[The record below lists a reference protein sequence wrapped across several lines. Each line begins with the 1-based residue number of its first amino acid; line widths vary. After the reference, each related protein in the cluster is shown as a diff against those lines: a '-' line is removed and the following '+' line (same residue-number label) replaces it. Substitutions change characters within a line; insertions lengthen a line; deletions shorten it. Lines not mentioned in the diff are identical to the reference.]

1 MDSEVYN
8 PNIREMTKIATMEC
22 PTENNSSALKATG
35 QTINAKHEQ
44 YSGGE
49 GLKVCT
55 GLMDNGKIP
64 YEGLEMAEGGVPF
77 LKKEGSKTT
86 PRSTKASLPSP
97 PLSSAMEALNKK
109 VEQLMAEN
117 KLLEKAIFGPPTEPA
132 KARKPAKQKSVE
144 GARAMNLEDLRAM
157 GGVQRM
163 AERDMERYGAMD
175 QSSDSDSNTERDDSD
190 GSADKDCRRKGK
202 HSKAKL
208 KSGKTAKITSRVVN
222 PQVWPHSELSLS
234 YVTKNVRY
242 NELTMEE
249 FVAGYSSILS
259 RPRISPVEK
268 EARITHLTRCQQEKD
283 HYGMIKGDYRTIG
296 DSTQDAYIT
305 YHDFKALSGSFH
317 DDDTTEQKIRNL
329 RDLSRDDFIA
339 VQDFRTLQDFIH
351 HDNDG
356 STDRE
361 WCISRDSPRDA
372 TGFCDLVALHEAV
385 LKYGI
390 PDYKGARIP
399 VSSNLQI
406 AVWRKLLQ
414 DFPDVKLCDMLE
426 FGFPVNYNYAAN
438 GFPVSDRRNHKGALA
453 FDSDVSSY
461 LLDELINGTVA
472 GPFPSCPFRSG
483 RFMTSPLNTV
493 PKGDSDERRIILDL
507 SWPLDTSVNA
517 GIPIDTYDD
526 EPCLLSYPLVDTI
539 AERILSVG
547 PACLIYKRDL
557 RKAYRQVPVDP
568 LDYPLLGFE
577 WHDNFYFDVVL
588 AMGQRSAALS
598 CQRVTSGISF
608 ICSANGYSLINYLDD
623 FIGVEAESK
632 AWEAFHYLG
641 ALLADLGLKE
651 SFSKACEPVT
661 KVAPYRLSKR
671 VRKTMSMRNNGT

>member
-1 MDSEVYN
+1 
-8 PNIREMTKIATMEC
+8 
-22 PTENNSSALKATG
+22 
-35 QTINAKHEQ
+35 
-44 YSGGE
+44 
-49 GLKVCT
+49 
-55 GLMDNGKIP
+55 
-64 YEGLEMAEGGVPF
+64 
-77 LKKEGSKTT
+77 
-86 PRSTKASLPSP
+86 
-97 PLSSAMEALNKK
+97 MEALNKK

-117 KLLEKAIFGPPTEPA
+117 KRLEKAIFGPPTEPA

-190 GSADKDCRRKGK
+190 GSADKDRRRKG
-202 HSKAKL
+202 L
-208 KSGKTAKITSRVVN
+208 
-222 PQVWPHSELSLS
+222 Q
-234 YVTKNVRY
+234 
-242 NELTMEE
+242 
-249 FVAGYSSILS
+249 
-259 RPRISPVEK
+259 
-268 EARITHLTRCQQEKD
+268 
-283 HYGMIKGDYRTIG
+283 DYWG
-296 DSTQDAYIT
+296 LTQDAYIA

-317 DDDTTEQKIRNL
+317 DDDTTEQQIRNL

-385 LKYGI
+385 SKYGI
-390 PDYKGARIP
+390 PNYKGARIP
-399 VSSNLQI
+399 VSSSLQI
-406 AVWRKLLQ
+406 AVWRNLLQ

-461 LLDELINGTVA
+461 LLDELINGIVA

-526 EPCLLSYPLVDTI
+526 EPCLLSYPSVDTI

-641 ALLADLGLKE
+641 GLLADLGLKE
-651 SFSKACEPVT
+651 SFSKALLHQENHPVKLENWVSMET
-661 KVAPYRLSKR
+661 KILD
-671 VRKTMSMRNNGT
+671 